1 MRNLKI
7 NRKKIVIL
15 ILIFIIILFILFK
28 ILQSEKFNFQED
40 LIFFKIFGVGKI
52 QEEGNEKSEYE
63 IEVIKGKSN
72 YKEIELLQTIDIK
85 TLVNEKVAPGTKG
98 SFNVFLTSNSDVDYE
113 VEIIDENNKPKNL
126 KFEINEKVGKIEK
139 DEVKKVEINWEWPY
153 EINVEEDLQDTK
165 DGENIDEFN
174 FEICTIGK

>member
-113 VEIIDENNKPKNL
+113 VEIIDKNNKPKNF

-153 EINVEEDLQDTK
+153 EINVEEDSQDTK

>member
-113 VEIIDENNKPKNL
+113 VEIIDKNNKPKNF

>member
-113 VEIIDENNKPKNL
+113 VEIIDKNNKPKNL

>member
-113 VEIIDENNKPKNL
+113 VEIIDKNNKPKNF

-139 DEVKKVEINWEWPY
+139 DEVKKVEISWEWPY

>member
-1 MRNLKI
+1 MKNLKI

-113 VEIIDENNKPKNL
+113 VEIIDKNNKPKNF

-153 EINVEEDLQDTK
+153 EINVEEDSQDTK

>member
-113 VEIIDENNKPKNL
+113 VEIIDKNNKPKNL

-153 EINVEEDLQDTK
+153 EINVEEDSQDTK